1 MRVLRG
7 RAEDIDADRQV
18 SADLLATVGET
29 GEPAVRVWRPH
40 RQVAFGRRD
49 VRADGYERAREAAS
63 ERGFPPAERS
73 VGGRAVAYTGTTV
86 AFARAVPVEDY
97 RRGLDDRYEDTAQAV
112 QRALWRLG
120 VPAQRDEPEGSFCP
134 GQRSLSHRG
143 KVVGI
148 AQRVQADAAIVAGI
162 LVVDDHEEIAAVLDP
177 VYDALDAPFDPDAVG
192 SVKRA
197 GGRADPWT
205 VMETLES
212 MLVDDEDY
220 EVELVD
226 A

>member
-7 RAEDIDADRQV
+7 RAEDVDADRQV

-49 VRADGYERAREAAS
+49 VRADGYERARETAR
-63 ERGFPPAERS
+63 EHGFPPAERS

-97 RRGLDDRYEDTAQAV
+97 RQGLDERYEATARTV

-120 VPAQRDEPEGSFCP
+120 VPAQRGEPDGSFCP
-134 GQRSLSHRG
+134 GQRSLSYRG

-148 AQRVQADAAIVAGI
+148 AQRVQADAAVVAGI
-162 LVVDDHEEIAAVLDP
+162 LIVDAHEEIADVLDP
-177 VYDALDAPFDPDAVG
+177 VYDALGAPFDPGSVG
-192 SVKRA
+192 SVERA
-197 GGRADPWT
+197 GGRADPEM
-205 VMETLES
+205 VIEVLES
-212 MLVDDEDY
+212 MLVDDAEH
-220 EVELVD
+220 EVRRVD
-226 A
+226 E